1 MLPIRFISALA
12 VSLALIGG
20 AMWFRFVR
28 IPPYTNQVVSV
39 SQVESLSSE
48 NDPFLTDF
56 FNTEAS
62 SSAASAPELSQTDL
76 IGRQLFSD
84 YLALKSEGETTPG
97 NIDVLAK
104 NLAESIRN
112 VNLSIPKINSN
123 QVIVLPESEAN
134 LAAYGNA
141 MTNLRNKYKN
151 LVAAQTESGGSDL
164 ANTDNP
170 AFSTFMSALGKLYQ
184 AAANELLL
192 VGVPASLAQNH
203 VDLIN
208 YYLETGEVIKLISKT
223 SEDPLQAYAALNIY
237 TKNGGRESE
246 LLLNIQK
253 TMMAHGIIFNSS
265 I

>member
-1 MLPIRFISALA
+1 MLPIRFISALV
-12 VSLALIGG
+12 VSIALIGG

-28 IPPYTNQVVSV
+28 IPPYANPAVSV

-84 YLALKSEGETTPG
+84 YLALKSEGETRPG

-164 ANTDNP
+164 ANTDKP
-170 AFSTFMSALGKLYQ
+170 AFSSFMDAAAKLYK
-184 AAANELLL
+184 AAANDL
-192 VGVPASLAQNH
+192 VLIVVPASLSQKHLN
-203 VDLIN
+203 LIN
-208 YYLETGEVIKLISKT
+208 QYLENAEV
-223 SEDPLQAYAALNIY
+223 
-237 TKNGGRESE
+237 
-246 LLLNIQK
+246 
-253 TMMAHGIIFNSS
+253 M
-265 I
+265 

>member
-1 MLPIRFISALA
+1 MLPIRFISAL
-12 VSLALIGG
+12 VISIALVGG

-48 NDPFLTDF
+48 SDPFLTDF
-56 FNTEAS
+56 FNTKAS

-104 NLAESIRN
+104 NLAESIKN

-151 LVAAQTESGGSDL
+151 LVAAQTENSGGDITDT
-164 ANTDNP
+164 NTP
-170 AFSTFMSALGKLYQ
+170 AFSTFMGALGKLYQ

-192 VGVPASLAQNH
+192 IGAPASLAQNH
-203 VDLIN
+203 LNLIN
-208 YYLETGEVIKLISKT
+208 QYLENAEVMRLISNT
-223 SEDPLQAYAALNIY
+223 SKDPLQAYAALSIY
-237 TKNGGRESE
+237 IKNSGRESE

-253 TMMAHGIIFNSS
+253 TLMAHGIIFNS